1 MSSPATFNRNAVG
14 RLWNLSDLPPEWPGF
29 HILLR
34 GDTDN
39 DLNLD
44 PAELDGVDWIAF
56 SEAVGDFQ
64 KGAKVKPRD
73 QDSKLGAGTLKLLR
87 KAFAAPGAP
96 AAPGSLLDLGTI
108 AFNAATSPACMPP
121 GPPLV
126 GHTPEERVICNL
138 WNSYGGAIKQE
149 ADRLGIPTES
159 ALAVFYVESKQAYDL
174 NTGLVIIRYEP
185 HIFKRKSGKDVPAR
199 RGGQAA
205 EWDNFRRAYVA
216 HPQAALDS
224 CSYGLPQLMG
234 FNFGVTKH
242 PNAHEMVLAFQDSCV
257 EQVGGFFGFVVK
269 NKLVSA
275 IKKQDW
281 RAFARVYNG
290 PGAVDD
296 YSTKLGRA
304 AKVID
309 SMKQDGKKF

>member
-1 MSSPATFNRNAVG
+1 MSSPATFNRQAVG
-14 RLWNLSDLPPEWPGF
+14 RLWNLSDLPAEWSGF
-29 HILLR
+29 RILLR
-34 GDTDN
+34 GDTDQ
-39 DLNLD
+39 DLNLE
-44 PAELDGVDWIAF
+44 PEELDRVDWIAF

-64 KGAKVKPRD
+64 KGARLKPRE
-73 QDSKLGAGTLKLLR
+73 QDSKLGPGTLKLLK
-87 KAFAAPGAP
+87 KAFDVPSAPSA
-96 AAPGSLLDLGTI
+96 LLDFGTI
-108 AFNAATSPACMPP
+108 AFRPATAPSCAPP
-121 GPPLV
+121 GRPLV

-138 WNSYGGAIKQE
+138 WNSYGGAIKAQAE
-149 ADRLGIPTES
+149 QLGIPVES

-185 HIFKRKSGKDVPAR
+185 HIFKRKSGRVVSAK

-205 EWDNFRRAYVA
+205 EWDNFRRAYEVN
-216 HPQAALDS
+216 PQAALDS

-234 FNFGVTKH
+234 FNYFVTKH
-242 PNAHEMVLAFQDSCV
+242 ACARDMVLAFQDSCV

-269 NKLVSA
+269 NKLVGA
-275 IKKQDW
+275 VKKQDW

-296 YSTKLGRA
+296 YSTKLNRA
-304 AKVID
+304 TKVIN